1 MPNKPEKYEIQREL
15 PANLLIHM
23 PRKRLPRIVNT
34 FKMNTM
40 EKTSMDYFYNRKTK
54 KIKLMIDENN
64 KNIKS
69 ERDEIKII

>member
-1 MPNKPEKYEIQREL
+1 MPKKPEKYEIQREL

-23 PRKRLPRIVNT
+23 PRKRLPPIVNT

-40 EKTSMDYFYNRKTK
+40 EKTSMGFFSNRKPK
-54 KIKLMIDENN
+54 KLKLMIDENN